1 MWATTCAIEFSAR
14 GYTSF
19 HRVRKRYPFSE
30 RKRDPAW
37 PPSTSESEFL
47 AGVHTTTAVCSLS
60 PSLSSSLS
68 LSVSV
73 RLLPPCI
80 QRVLTR
86 ALSSLLPYIRI
97 QMHHN
102 PSSFLHNVVALVA
115 SLSRFLFHAFPSQF
129 VPTSILFASSLLRF
143 VYTLYGFVF
152 LSFSCLFVFSFT
164 PFLSQFLHL
173 SFVLVPWSRLSFEN
187 RTSARVPR
195 TFFLMKT
202 PNSHS
207 LTRARDTDQASTR
220 AVF

>member
-1 MWATTCAIEFSAR
+1 MYAKGTHSRNAR
-14 GYTSF
+14 ETQHG
-19 HRVRKRYPFSE
+19 RLAQ
-30 RKRDPAW
+30 D
-37 PPSTSESEFL
+37 ESEFL

-80 QRVLTR
+80 QGVLTR

-115 SLSRFLFHAFPSQF
+115 SLSRFLFYAFPSQF

-152 LSFSCLFVFSFT
+152 LSFSCLSVFSFT

-173 SFVLVPWSRLSFEN
+173 SFVLVP
-187 RTSARVPR
+187 
-195 TFFLMKT
+195 
-202 PNSHS
+202 
-207 LTRARDTDQASTR
+207 
-220 AVF
+220 